1 MERNTVRQIREILR
15 LRLECKLTERQVVA
29 STGLSKGS
37 VYSYT
42 QRAKEAGLGWEA
54 AKDMDDAALE
64 AKLFTAIGKSEPRQ
78 RVPIDQAWVHAELR
92 RPCVTLYQLWLEY
105 REAATA
111 DTSVAMRPYGY
122 SQFCDRYAGYRERVD
137 VTMRQVHRGG
147 EKCFVDYSG
156 KRLRI
161 HDAESGEAIEV
172 ELFVGVLGASNF
184 TFAECTLSQ
193 TLPDFCGSTVRMFE
207 YFGGTPKIMVPD
219 QLRSAVSGPDRYDPE
234 INPTYAELAQHYEV
248 AIVPARAGE
257 PRDKAKVEGAVLIA
271 QRWIVACLRNI
282 TFFKLSDLNGTI
294 AILLERLN
302 HRPFRKLEGNR
313 RTAFESFDRP
323 LLRALPATRWE
334 TSRRKKARVNIDYH
348 VDLEGR
354 FYSVPYQLVGELVD
368 MRFTPGIVEIFHK
381 GKRVIS
387 HQRQT
392 GPVGSAITIE
402 EHRPRAHRKN
412 HEQSPSRLIAWATE
426 YGASFGALIEIIL
439 TERMHPEHGYRA
451 CKALIN
457 DAKKYPPE
465 RFNAACQKA
474 IDIGSTTRFSVR
486 SILKKGLEKAP
497 KTEDEESTPT
507 PTVPHENVRGAD
519 YYDRKEM
526 NEDDRRR
533 NDRQN
538 ETPSLEH
545 DGEFLQ
551 GTACASAG

>member
-1 MERNTVRQIREILR
+1 MRQIREILR
-15 LRLECKLTERQVVA
+15 LRLEVKLTERQVAA
-29 STGLSKGS
+29 STGVSKGS
-37 VYSYT
+37 VLNYV
-42 QRAKEAGLGWEA
+42 RKADEAGLKWSAVRG
-54 AKDMDDAALE
+54 MDDATLE
-64 AKLFTAIGKSEPRQ
+64 SLLFTAVGKSEPRQ

-92 RPCVTLYQLWLEY
+92 RTGVTLYQLWLEY
-105 REAATA
+105 REATTA
-111 DTSVAMRPYGY
+111 ETSLAMRPYGY
-122 SQFCDRYAGYRERVD
+122 SQFCDRYATYRERVD

-161 HDAESGEAIEV
+161 HDAESGEAVEV

-207 YFGGTPKIMVPD
+207 YFGGTPKIVVPD

-282 TFFKLSDLNGTI
+282 TFFRLSDLN
-294 AILLERLN
+294 AAVAVLLERLN
-302 HRPFRKLEGNR
+302 SRPFRKLEGNR
-313 RTAFESFDRP
+313 RTAFAAFDRP

-334 TSRRKKARVNIDYH
+334 TSQRKRARVNIDYH

-381 GKRVIS
+381 GRRVIS
-387 HQRQT
+387 HLRQT
-392 GPVGSAITIE
+392 GPMGSAVTIE
-402 EHRPRAHRKN
+402 GHRPAAHRKD
-412 HEQSPSRLIAWATE
+412 HEQSPSHLISWATS
-426 YGASFGALIEIIL
+426 YGQSFGALIEIIL
-439 TERMHPEHGYRA
+439 TERTHPEHGYRA
-451 CKALIN
+451 CKALMN
-457 DAKKYPPE
+457 DAKQYPPE
-465 RFNAACQKA
+465 RFNAACQRA

-486 SILKKGLEKAP
+486 SILKKGLEKTS
-497 KTEDEESTPT
+497 KTVNEESPAAAT
-507 PTVPHENVRGAD
+507 HENVRGPD
-519 YYDRKEM
+519 YYDRKETSE
-526 NEDDRRR
+526 NDRRG

-538 ETPSLEH
+538 EEPSPEH
-545 DGEFLQ
+545 DGPFFQ
-551 GTACASAG
+551 GAARASAG

>member
-1 MERNTVRQIREILR
+1 MRQIREILR
-15 LRLECKLTERQVVA
+15 LRLEGKLTERQVAA
-29 STGLSKGS
+29 STGVSKGS
-37 VYSYT
+37 VLNYV
-42 QRAKEAGLGWEA
+42 RKANEAGLDWA
-54 AKDMDDAALE
+54 TAQKMDDATLE
-64 AKLFTAIGKSEPRQ
+64 SRLFTAVGKSEPRQ

-92 RPCVTLYQLWLEY
+92 RTGVTLYQLWLEY
-105 REAATA
+105 REAAA
-111 DTSVAMRPYGY
+111 AETSLAMRPYGY
-122 SQFCDRYAGYRERVD
+122 SQFCDRYATYRERVD

-161 HDAESGEAIEV
+161 HDAESGEAVEV

-207 YFGGTPKIMVPD
+207 YFGGTPKIVVPD

-271 QRWIVACLRNI
+271 QRWIVACLRNV
-282 TFFKLSDLNGTI
+282 TFFRLSDLN
-294 AILLERLN
+294 AAVAALLEGLN
-302 HRPFRKLEGNR
+302 SRPFRKLEGNR
-313 RTAFESFDRP
+313 RTAFEAFDRP

-334 TSRRKKARVNIDYH
+334 TSQRKKARVNIDYH

-368 MRFTPGIVEIFHK
+368 MRFAPGIVEIFHK
-381 GKRVIS
+381 GRRVIS
-387 HQRQT
+387 HLRQT
-392 GPVGSAITIE
+392 GPMGSAVTIE

-412 HEQSPSRLIAWATE
+412 HEHSPSHLIAWATS
-426 YGASFGALIEIIL
+426 YGPSFGALIEIIL
-439 TERMHPEHGYRA
+439 TERTHPEHGYRA
-451 CKALIN
+451 CKALMN

-465 RFNAACQKA
+465 RFNAACQRA

-486 SILKKGLEKAP
+486 SILKKGLEKTSRTP
-497 KTEDEESTPT
+497 NEKSTPAVT
-507 PTVPHENVRGAD
+507 HENVRGPD
-519 YYDRKEM
+519 YYDRKETSD
-526 NEDDRRR
+526 NDRRG

-538 ETPSLEH
+538 EAPSPEH
-545 DGEFLQ
+545 DGPFFQ
-551 GTACASAG
+551 GTARASAR